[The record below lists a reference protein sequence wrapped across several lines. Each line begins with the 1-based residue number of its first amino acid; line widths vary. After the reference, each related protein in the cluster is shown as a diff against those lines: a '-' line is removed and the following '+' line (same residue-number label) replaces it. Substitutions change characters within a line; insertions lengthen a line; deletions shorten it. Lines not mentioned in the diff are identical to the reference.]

1 MLTRV
6 VTKLEYEKIEFKNHN
21 NNNTNINNMNHNK
34 NSQITTTTKNNN
46 STVFSKIQEPN
57 HPLFSSQID

>member
-6 VTKLEYEKIEFKNHN
+6 VTKLEYEKIEFRN
-21 NNNTNINNMNHNK
+21 NINNINYNK
-34 NSQITTTTKNNN
+34 NSQITTTTKSNN
-46 STVFSKIQEPN
+46 STVFSNIQEPN